1 MNNVLIDNLSALYRA
16 FNQRRGIL
24 RTIDRFL
31 PLMCSDGRVGH
42 AKRSPKS
49 ERMVCETEQ
58 N

>member
-49 ERMVCETEQ
+49 ERMVCETE
-58 N
+58 